1 MIWLYGFKNPFLG
14 RPLIQYNNF
23 TLMNFS
29 DEDNYHEIRSV
40 GESPA
45 AFFDILAP
53 PYHSEFDDE
62 DDDAQ

>member
-1 MIWLYGFKNPFLG
+1 
-14 RPLIQYNNF
+14 
-23 TLMNFS
+23 MNFS